1 MVVRFVCVGM
11 RYYGGHRFS
20 EGDVIS
26 LAKDPENPVDSGAIK
41 VLANGK
47 HVGFVAREHTKGL
60 SSIPIDKQVF
70 LVETYPNS
78 VLLEMR

>member
-1 MVVRFVCVGM
+1 M
-11 RYYGGHRFS
+11 
-20 EGDVIS
+20 
-26 LAKDPENPVDSGAIK
+26 DSGAIK

-70 LVETYPNS
+70 FAFQKTPDGNGESYASEVFFMRSKDLVS
-78 VLLEMR
+78 LHHKIDSSKDKSR